1 MKSIMIVSAQEDF
14 SFPLAEA
21 ARKQI
26 FYRARTYQQE
36 GDQASILIIT
46 PNLEDEFEQDGINIQ
61 LTTRNGLYRKR
72 WLLRESDRVEY
83 WGTTG
88 LIALKIGML
97 SRAGNK
103 RLIVTDGGVVSTG
116 ARASLRKLAA
126 SRLTSFYDEID
137 VFTEYQRKLLLK
149 MLPKGYHRRINKI
162 KPVVE
167 PVSLPK
173 VERAADPTILYM
185 GHLSRFKGV
194 DLLLKLFE
202 DLLPEQPKL
211 RLILCHNGLTYD
223 EECERDVKELARR
236 FPEQVIVKGKVD
248 PYEQLAR
255 AHILIHP
262 IKQSEG
268 TFAFPMA
275 LWEAVVTGT
284 PFISTRLDGV
294 AEFFDDSFL
303 SPVDDYLS
311 LMSLTRGMLMELE
324 KYRSLLNKN
333 HERLVDQVM
342 QCEVEEALG
351 QPTGEPGFRNGNGKF

>member
-1 MKSIMIVSAQEDF
+1 MKSILIVSAQEDF

-26 FYRARTYQQE
+26 FYRALTYIRE

-46 PNLEDEFEQDGINIQ
+46 PNIEDEFEQAGVTIQ

-72 WLLRESDRVEY
+72 WLLREADRVEY

-116 ARASLRKLAA
+116 ARANLRKLAA

-137 VFTEYQRKLLLK
+137 LFTDYQLKLLHK
-149 MLPKGYHRRINKI
+149 MLPSGYHRRINKI
-162 KPVVE
+162 KPIVE
-167 PVSLPK
+167 LVRRPAI
-173 VERAADPTILYM
+173 ERAAEPTILYM

-202 DLLPEQPKL
+202 DLLPERPKL
-211 RLILCHNGLTYD
+211 RLVLCHNGLTYD
-223 EECERDVKELARR
+223 EECEREVRDLAGR
-236 FPEQVIVKGKVD
+236 FPEQVIVKGKIN

-255 AHILIHP
+255 THLLVHP
-262 IKQSEG
+262 IKQMEG

-275 LWEAVVTGT
+275 LWEAVTTGT
-284 PFISTRLDGV
+284 PFISTRFEGV
-294 AEFFDDSFL
+294 AEFFDESFL
-303 SPVDDYLS
+303 CPPDDYLS
-311 LMSLTRGMLMELE
+311 LLSMTRGMLFDPD
-324 KYRSLLNKN
+324 KYQALLRQNY
-333 HERLVDQVM
+333 ERLLDQVIRFEGE
-342 QCEVEEALG
+342 EVLG
-351 QPTGEPGFRNGNGKF
+351 NSSGDSKVVNRNGK